1 MNRSES
7 IVNLT
12 KGLAVFHAKV
22 GKIKKDAKNP
32 FFKSNY
38 ASLSNILD
46 EIDDPLLESGL
57 VITQFPDEDGLV
69 SMLIHAESGEFISS
83 NYRMPV
89 AKQNDPQ
96 ALGSSITYARRYAI
110 TSILSLNVEDDDGN
124 KGAQPPKKQPEAPAQ
139 PQAQEKPWLDKGEGL
154 DKAMAYL
161 RTGGT
166 IATIESKYK
175 LSAEIRKSLQ
185 TVIDTLQNGQ
195 SI

>member
-1 MNRSES
+1 MNRSET
-7 IVNLT
+7 IVSLT
-12 KGLAVFHAKV
+12 KALALFHAKV
-22 GKIKKDAKNP
+22 GKIKKDAQNP

-57 VITQFPDEDGLV
+57 VITQFPDDDGLV

-89 AKQNDPQ
+89 SKQNDPQ

-124 KGAQPPKKQPEAPAQ
+124 KGAQPPKKQPQAPTQ
-139 PQAQEKPWLDKGEGL
+139 PQAPEKPWLDKGEGL

-161 RTGGT
+161 RTGTGT
-166 IATIESKYK
+166 IATIESKYRITPG
-175 LSAEIRKSLQ
+175 IRKSLQ
-185 TVIDTLQNGQ
+185 TVLDTIQNG
-195 SI
+195 

>member
-1 MNRSES
+1 MNRSET

-12 KGLAVFHAKV
+12 KALAIFHAKV

-124 KGAQPPKKQPEAPAQ
+124 KGAQPA
-139 PQAQEKPWLDKGEGL
+139 EKPWLGKGEGL

-161 RTGGT
+161 RTGTGT
-166 IATIESKYK
+166 IAKIEERYR
-175 LSAEIRKSLQ
+175 LSAEIRKNLQ
-185 TVIDTLQNGQ
+185 TVLDTIKNG
-195 SI
+195 

>member
-12 KGLAVFHAKV
+12 KGLSIFHAKV

-32 FFKSNY
+32 YFKSNY

-124 KGAQPPKKQPEAPAQ
+124 KGAQPAKKQPEAP
-139 PQAQEKPWLDKGEGL
+139 EKPWLGKGEGL

-161 RTGGT
+161 RTGTGT
-166 IATIESKYK
+166 IAKIEERYK
-175 LSAEIRKSLQ
+175 LSAEIRKNLQ
-185 TVIDTLQNGQ
+185 TVLDTIKNG
-195 SI
+195 

>member
-1 MNRSES
+1 MNRSET

-12 KGLAVFHAKV
+12 KALAVFHAKV

-124 KGAQPPKKQPEAPAQ
+124 KGAQPPKKQPEAPIQ
-139 PQAQEKPWLDKGEGL
+139 PQAPEKPWLDKGQGL
-154 DKAMAYL
+154 DKAMEYL
-161 RTGGT
+161 RTGGN
-166 IATIESKYK
+166 IATIEAKYR
-175 LSAEIRKSLQ
+175 LSTEIRKNLQ
-185 TVIDTLQNGQ
+185 TVLDTIQNG
-195 SI
+195 

>member
-1 MNRSES
+1 MDRSES
-7 IVNLT
+7 IIELS
-12 KGLAVFHAKV
+12 KSLALFHAKV

-46 EIDDPLLESGL
+46 EISTPLIESGL
-57 VITQFPDEDGLV
+57 IITQFPDGDGLV
-69 SMLIHAESGEFISS
+69 SILLHSETGQFLSS
-83 NYRMPV
+83 NYHMPV

-124 KGAQPPKKQPEAPAQ
+124 GAAKPPK
-139 PQAQEKPWLDKGEGL
+139 PQEEDLRPWLNKGDQL
-154 DKAMAYL
+154 DKAIEYL
-161 RTGGT
+161 LGGGK

-175 LSAEIRKSLQ
+175 ISKEIRKSL
-185 TVIDTLQNGQ
+185 DETLNKLG
-195 SI
+195 

>member
-7 IVNLT
+7 IINLT
-12 KGLAVFHAKV
+12 KALALFHVKV

-46 EIDDPLLESGL
+46 EITTPLLEAGL
-57 VITQFPDEDGLV
+57 VITQFPDETGLV
-69 SMLIHAESGEFISS
+69 SMLIHAETGEFLSS
-83 NYRMPV
+83 NYQMPV

-124 KGAQPPKKQPEAPAQ
+124 KGAEKP
-139 PQAQEKPWLDKGEGL
+139 PQANKAEDQRPWLNKGDQL
-154 DKAMAYL
+154 DKAMEYL
-161 RTGGT
+161 RSGGKLE
-166 IATIESKYK
+166 IIEGKYK
-175 LSAEIRKSLQ
+175 LSKEIK
-185 TVIDTLQNGQ
+185 DTLTKLI
-195 SI
+195 S

>member
-12 KGLAVFHAKV
+12 KALAIFHAKV

-124 KGAQPPKKQPEAPAQ
+124 KGAQPAKKQEQ
-139 PQAQEKPWLDKGEGL
+139 PQAPEKPWLDKGEGL

-161 RTGGT
+161 RTGGN
-166 IATIESKYK
+166 IATIEAKYR
-175 LSAEIRKSLQ
+175 LSAEIRKNLQ
-185 TVIDTLQNGQ
+185 TVLDTIQNG
-195 SI
+195 